1 MELRCARLQSIVSEN
16 LVNVEAPMKERV
28 SSSFLKRS
36 QSLAIALFLI
46 LMPATQAGQSDQHHD
61 SKEPMPPEQALKLLG
76 EGNLRYLSHDATNPP
91 DYKRERKELVD
102 GQHPYAVVLSCSDS
116 RVPPEIVFD
125 ETLGKIFVIRV
136 AGNVTD
142 PTELGSIEYAADHRY
157 SRLLFVMAHESCGA
171 VKTTMDVVRTR
182 KYPKS
187 RNLMALINSIRPA
200 LDRKRLDTN
209 NKADVAVNVDRNLK
223 AQMENVVRKSR
234 SLARRVLTGDLQ
246 IIGAI
251 YSLETGDAKPA
262 YYYDKTTGKVKPIPP
277 SKVAR
282 TR

>member
-1 MELRCARLQSIVSEN
+1 
-16 LVNVEAPMKERV
+16 MKESV
-28 SSSFLKRS
+28 SSPFFKRS

-46 LMPATQAGQSDQHHD
+46 LLPATQAGQSDQHHG
-61 SKEPMPPEQALKLLG
+61 SEEPMPPEQALKLLG

-102 GQHPYAVVLSCSDS
+102 GQHPYAIVLSCSDS

-171 VKTTMDVVRTR
+171 VKTTMDCVRTG
-182 KYPKS
+182 KYPDS
-187 RNLMALINSIRPA
+187 PNLMALINSIKPT
-200 LDRKRLDTN
+200 LDPKRLDTE
-209 NKADVAVNVDRNLK
+209 NKEDVAVNVDRNLR
-223 AQMENVVRKSR
+223 AQMENVVKKSK
-234 SLARRVLTGDLQ
+234 SLAERVRRGELQ

-251 YSLETGDAKPA
+251 YSLEKGDAKPL
-262 YYYDKTTGKVKPIPP
+262 YYYDKGNVKPIP
-277 SKVAR
+277 SAKAAR
-282 TR
+282 PN